1 MLPHL
6 LKTVL
11 KKACNT
17 AGKKIQTSTITSE
30 ANTPLVVSL
39 LNTPTPPT

>member
-17 AGKKIQTSTITSE
+17 AGKKFQTSTITSE